1 MPPQTQARAQLCPG
15 RAAASA
21 HVGVDGCAGS
31 RCAQLVA
38 LGRHLKLATM
48 CIMSNYVDAMDGSPC
63 GMAVRSDKRNALT
76 KLTAPVAGTV
86 QQLAIHTAGG
96 VVTPAQV
103 LLVLVP
109 DDSSVTEL
117 TPGMN
122 LSAEI
127 NIVSPIKKHLD
138 ESLKE
143 R

>member
-1 MPPQTQARAQLCPG
+1 
-15 RAAASA
+15 
-21 HVGVDGCAGS
+21 
-31 RCAQLVA
+31 
-38 LGRHLKLATM
+38 
-48 CIMSNYVDAMDGSPC
+48 
-63 GMAVRSDKRNALT
+63 MAVRSDKRNALT